1 MNITFRQLR
10 LFLATAETGS
20 VSAAARAM
28 HVTQPTASM
37 QLREVTESVGMPLYD
52 IVARKLYLTDAGRQ
66 LAQTARR
73 IVDEWENFEQSI
85 HAMQGL
91 TEGRLRI
98 AVVSTAKYFVPRL
111 LGSFC
116 ALHPR
121 IDISLEVLNRDGVVQ
136 RLRENRD
143 DLYVMSTPPDDIDL
157 EDQVF
162 LANPLCVIAPH
173 DHPLSARKRVPLQA
187 LQGERFLLRE
197 SGSGTRLAT
206 DRFFKAQNFE
216 TSSRLELGSNEAIK
230 EAVAG
235 HLGVAVLSAHA
246 IKPDELIKDLCV
258 LPVNG
263 TPIPSQWH
271 IVYPKSRQ
279 LSPIAAVFQNHLVQE
294 ARLWGPSS
302 MRKTHTASLN
312 PSVPRR
318 TL

>member
-37 QLREVTESVGMPLYD
+37 QLREISESVGMPLYD
-52 IVARKLYLTDAGRQ
+52 IIGRQLRLTDAGQR
-66 LAQTARR
+66 LAQTARS
-73 IVDEWENFEQSI
+73 IVGEWESFEQAI

-91 TEGRLRI
+91 TQGRLRV
-98 AVVSTAKYFVPRL
+98 AVVSTAKYFIPRL

-116 ALHPR
+116 EMHPH

-136 RLRENRD
+136 RLRDNRD
-143 DLYVMSTPPDDIDL
+143 DLYVMTTPPADMAL

-162 LANPLCVIAPH
+162 LSNPLVLIAPH
-173 DHPLSARKRVPLQA
+173 DHALAARKRLGLQA
-187 LQGERFLLRE
+187 LQSERFLLRE
-197 SGSGTRLAT
+197 KGSGTRLAT
-206 DRFFKAQNFE
+206 DRFFATQDFE
-216 TSSRLELGSNEAIK
+216 PSSRLELGSNEAIK

-235 HLGVAVLSAHA
+235 HLGVAVISRHA
-246 IKPDELIKDLCV
+246 LKDSELGQELCV

-271 IVYPKSRQ
+271 LVYPKAKQ
-279 LSPIAAVFQNHLVQE
+279 ISPIAAVFQAHLVQQ
-294 ARLWGPSS
+294 ARLWA
-302 MRKTHTASLN
+302 KD
-312 PSVPRR
+312 
-318 TL
+318 

>member
-37 QLREVTESVGMPLYD
+37 QLREISESVGMPLYD
-52 IVARKLYLTDAGRQ
+52 IIGRQLHLTDAGHR
-66 LAQTARR
+66 LAQTARS
-73 IVDEWENFEQSI
+73 IVGEWESFEQSI

-91 TEGRLRI
+91 TQGRLRV

-111 LGSFC
+111 LGRFC
-116 ALHPR
+116 ESHPH

-143 DLYVMSTPPDDIDL
+143 DLYVMSTPPADMAL

-162 LANPLCVIAPH
+162 MSNPLVLIAPR
-173 DHPLSARKRVPLQA
+173 DHALSARKRLSLGTLQN
-187 LQGERFLLRE
+187 ERFLLRE
-197 SGSGTRLAT
+197 KGSGTRLAT
-206 DRFFKAQNFE
+206 DRFFESQDLE
-216 TSSRLELGSNEAIK
+216 PSSRLELGSNEAIK

-235 HLGVAVLSAHA
+235 HLGVAVISRHA
-246 IKPDELIKDLCV
+246 LKDSELRQELCV

-271 IVYPKSRQ
+271 LVYPKAKQ
-279 LSPIAAVFQNHLVQE
+279 ISPIAAVFQAHLVQQ
-294 ARLWGPSS
+294 ARLWT
-302 MRKTHTASLN
+302 KD
-312 PSVPRR
+312 
-318 TL
+318 

>member
-37 QLREVTESVGMPLYD
+37 QLREITESVGLPLYD
-52 IVARKLYLTDAGRQ
+52 IIGRQLHLTDAGQR

-73 IVDEWENFEQSI
+73 IVGEWESFEQTV
-85 HAMQGL
+85 HAMRGL
-91 TEGRLRI
+91 TQGKLRV

-116 ALHPR
+116 AQHPD

-136 RLRENRD
+136 RLRDNRD
-143 DLYVMSTPPDDIDL
+143 DLYVMTTPPADIAL

-162 LANPLCVIAPH
+162 LSNPLVLIAPRNH
-173 DHPLSARKRVPLQA
+173 ALAARRRLTLHA
-187 LQGERFLLRE
+187 LQDERFLLRE
-197 SGSGTRLAT
+197 TGSGTRLAT
-206 DRFFKAQNFE
+206 DRFFEAQDFQP
-216 TSSRLELGSNEAIK
+216 SSRLALGSNEAIK

-235 HLGVAVLSAHA
+235 HLGVAVISRHA
-246 IKPDELIKDLCV
+246 IKDSELAQELCI
-258 LPVNG
+258 LPVSG

-271 IVYPKSRQ
+271 LVYPKARQ
-279 LSPIAAVFQNHLVQE
+279 ISPIAAVFQAHLVQQ
-294 ARLWGPSS
+294 ARLWA
-302 MRKTHTASLN
+302 RH
-312 PSVPRR
+312 
-318 TL
+318 

>member
-37 QLREVTESVGMPLYD
+37 QLREISESVGMPLYD
-52 IVARKLYLTDAGRQ
+52 IIGRQLHLTDAGHR
-66 LAQTARR
+66 LAQTARS
-73 IVDEWENFEQSI
+73 IVGEWESFEQSI

-91 TEGRLRI
+91 TQGRLRV

-111 LGSFC
+111 LGRFC
-116 ALHPR
+116 ESHPH

-143 DLYVMSTPPDDIDL
+143 DLYVMSTPPADMAL

-162 LANPLCVIAPH
+162 MSNPLVLIAPR
-173 DHPLSARKRVPLQA
+173 DHALSARKRLSLGTLQN
-187 LQGERFLLRE
+187 ERFLLRE
-197 SGSGTRLAT
+197 KGSGTRLAT
-206 DRFFKAQNFE
+206 DRFFEAQDFE
-216 TSSRLELGSNEAIK
+216 PSSRLELGSNEAIK

-235 HLGVAVLSAHA
+235 HLGVAVISRHA
-246 IKPDELIKDLCV
+246 LKDSELRQELCV

-271 IVYPKSRQ
+271 LVYPKAKQ
-279 LSPIAAVFQNHLVQE
+279 ISPIAAVFQAHLVQQ
-294 ARLWGPSS
+294 ARLWA
-302 MRKTHTASLN
+302 KD
-312 PSVPRR
+312 
-318 TL
+318 

>member
-37 QLREVTESVGMPLYD
+37 QLREISESVGMPLYD
-52 IVARKLYLTDAGRQ
+52 IIGRQLHLTDAGHC
-66 LAQTARR
+66 LAQTARS
-73 IVDEWENFEQSI
+73 IVGEWESFEQSI

-91 TEGRLRI
+91 TQGRLRV

-111 LGSFC
+111 LGRFC
-116 ALHPR
+116 ESHPH

-143 DLYVMSTPPDDIDL
+143 DLYVMSTPPADMAL

-162 LANPLCVIAPH
+162 MSNPLVLIAPR
-173 DHPLSARKRVPLQA
+173 DHALSARKRLSLGTLQN
-187 LQGERFLLRE
+187 ERFLLRE
-197 SGSGTRLAT
+197 KGSGTRLAT
-206 DRFFKAQNFE
+206 DRFFEAQAFE
-216 TSSRLELGSNEAIK
+216 PSSRLELGSNEAIK

-235 HLGVAVLSAHA
+235 HLGVAVISRHA
-246 IKPDELIKDLCV
+246 LKESELRQELCV

-271 IVYPKSRQ
+271 LVYPKAKQ
-279 LSPIAAVFQNHLVQE
+279 ISPIAAVFQAHLVQQ
-294 ARLWGPSS
+294 ARLWA
-302 MRKTHTASLN
+302 KD
-312 PSVPRR
+312 
-318 TL
+318 